1 LADAIAFF
9 APELE
14 ILLFPAWDC
23 LPYDR
28 VSPHRDIVSQRID
41 TLTRLLKPAAHAT
54 KRIVL
59 TTVAALLQ
67 RVPTQEF
74 FDGALFPLRVGATT
88 KPEAVVDYLARN
100 GYTRSETVNE
110 AGEFAVRGGIVDLF
124 PPGAAQPVRVDFF
137 GDDVESM
144 RAFDPLT
151 QRSTDK
157 VAAIDLKPVGEFRL
171 DARAIELFRSRYRER
186 FGAGVADDPLYEA
199 VSAGR
204 LYAGLEHW
212 LPLYHERLGTLLDYA
227 PEAAVTL
234 DHQTDESRDA
244 RLELIGDFYEAR
256 LAYRKAE
263 EATGASYRPLPKE
276 MLYLT
281 ATEWEDML
289 RDR

>member
-1 LADAIAFF
+1 
-9 APELE
+9 
-14 ILLFPAWDC
+14 
-23 LPYDR
+23 
-28 VSPHRDIVSQRID
+28 
-41 TLTRLLKPAAHAT
+41 
-54 KRIVL
+54 
-59 TTVAALLQ
+59 
-67 RVPTQEF
+67 
-74 FDGALFPLRVGATT
+74 
-88 KPEAVVDYLARN
+88 
-100 GYTRSETVNE
+100 
-110 AGEFAVRGGIVDLF
+110 
-124 PPGAAQPVRVDFF
+124 
-137 GDDVESM
+137 
-144 RAFDPLT
+144 
-151 QRSTDK
+151 
-157 VAAIDLKPVGEFRL
+157 
-171 DARAIELFRSRYRER
+171 
-186 FGAGVADDPLYEA
+186 DPLYEA

-289 RDR
+289 RDRAAALLSPFGAPEGVPNVIDAGGRRGRDFAAARAQPDVNVFDVLRDHVAALQNEGVRTVIAGFTAGSL